1 MNQADSGTAARQ
13 QGVPL
18 RAVGAEEDAALR
30 LAVARA
36 RRIAEEQPEPF
47 QSLAFT
53 ALLTHLLQDGASPPR
68 EPVSVENSRATQP
81 PSTEG
86 SIAEFLAQRR
96 VDSHPD
102 RVVAI
107 AYYHYRR
114 HAGQG
119 VTTKDLVDGYSR
131 SRSKRP
137 QNYPDVIASC
147 IRKGYLVD
155 GGRRDGMKTW
165 VITAS
170 GEAHVEQDL

>member
-1 MNQADSGTAARQ
+1 MSQSEGGAAERQ
-13 QGVPL
+13 PGVAL

-30 LAVARA
+30 QAVARA
-36 RRIAEEQPEPF
+36 RRIAEEQPEPY

-53 ALLTHLLQDGASPPR
+53 ALLTHLLQERTVPAR
-68 EPVSVENSRATQP
+68 EPAPAESARPQQP

-96 VDSHPD
+96 IDSHPE
-102 RVVAI
+102 RVLAI
-107 AYYHYRR
+107 AYYHYHR

-119 VTTKDLVDGYSR
+119 VTTKDLVEGYSR

>member
-1 MNQADSGTAARQ
+1 MNQADSGAGGRQ
-13 QGVPL
+13 QGVAL
-18 RAVGAEEDAALR
+18 YAVGAEEDAALR
-30 LAVARA
+30 QAVTRA

-53 ALLTHLLQDGASPPR
+53 ALLEHLLQGRTAPPR
-68 EPVSVENSRATQP
+68 EAAPAESARVAQP
-81 PSTEG
+81 PATNG

-96 VDSHPD
+96 LDSHPD
-102 RVVAI
+102 RVLAV
-107 AYYHYRR
+107 AYYHYHR
-114 HAGQG
+114 HDGQG
-119 VTTKDLVDGYSR
+119 VTTKDLVDGYTR

-147 IRKGYLVD
+147 MRKGYLVD

-165 VITAS
+165 VITAT